1 MSEEI
6 YIHNVEEEL
15 IQDLLDS
22 FSESYAT
29 IETNLST
36 LISQPDDQFLIDDCF
51 RAIHSVKSNATV
63 CELDPIVFLSQAI
76 EDVIYSIKTKKIQF
90 NDTLC
95 DVVLISLDRLKEVIY
110 AVINHKSIA
119 EFQREQ
125 IQTLL
130 TKISKAKDV
139 EYTGEAEQLIILV
152 TGRFN
157 PVPIDTPPAAE
168 PAPEIPKKTKN
179 KKSKEAIETDDIS
192 LTQGVRDD
200 LKFFRMLA
208 AKIDRKNPA
217 WEDRTHQLIEL
228 ALSINE
234 SAGNPM
240 DPSKLTAAVCLHDI
254 GMAFIPNHVMFKK
267 GKLSKDEVN
276 LINRHTSQGAS
287 ITKRLINWND
297 TGTIVQQH
305 HERPDGK
312 GYPEGLKN
320 ASISDGAK
328 IMAIA
333 DAFYSMTNKRSDR
346 DHKRTFIRGISEIN
360 ACSGTQFA
368 EKWVEHF
375 NAVMLNKD
383 KRDQVAKA

>member
-15 IQDLLDS
+15 IQDLLDN

-63 CELDPIVFLSQAI
+63 CELDPIVSLSQAI

-119 EFQREQ
+119 EFQREE

-130 TKISKAKDV
+130 TKISKAKDA
-139 EYTGEAEQLIILV
+139 EYTDEAEKLITLI

-157 PVPIDTPPAAE
+157 PVPAE
-168 PAPEIPKKTKN
+168 TTTAPEPEKDIKPKRNKN
-179 KKSKEAIETDDIS
+179 QESIEANDVS
-192 LTQGVRDD
+192 LTQGMRDD

-208 AKIDRKNPA
+208 AKIDKKNPA
-217 WEDRTHQLIEL
+217 WEGRTQQLIEL

-234 SAGNPM
+234 SAGNPL

-312 GYPEGLKN
+312 GYPEGLKS

-328 IMAIA
+328 IMAIV
-333 DAFYSMTNKRSDR
+333 DAFYSMTNNRSDR
-346 DHKRTFIRGISEIN
+346 DHKRTYIRGISEIN
-360 ACSGTQFA
+360 ACSGTQFSD
-368 EKWVEHF
+368 KWVEHF
-375 NAVMLNKD
+375 NAVMLNKN
-383 KRDQVAKA
+383 KREQVAKA

>member
-15 IQDLLDS
+15 IQDLLDN

-63 CELDPIVFLSQAI
+63 CELDPIVSLSQAI

-119 EFQREQ
+119 EFQREE

-130 TKISKAKDV
+130 TKISKAKDA
-139 EYTGEAEQLIILV
+139 EYTDEAEKLITLI

-157 PVPIDTPPAAE
+157 PVPAE
-168 PAPEIPKKTKN
+168 TTTAPEPEKDIKPKRNKN
-179 KKSKEAIETDDIS
+179 QESIEANDVS
-192 LTQGVRDD
+192 LTQGMRDD

-208 AKIDRKNPA
+208 AKIDKKNPA
-217 WEDRTHQLIEL
+217 WEGRTQQLIEL

-234 SAGNPM
+234 SAGNPL

-312 GYPEGLKN
+312 GYPEGLKS

-328 IMAIA
+328 IMAIV
-333 DAFYSMTNKRSDR
+333 DAFYSMTNNRSDR
-346 DHKRTFIRGISEIN
+346 DHKRTYIRGISEIN

-368 EKWVEHF
+368 DKWVEHF
-375 NAVMLNKD
+375 NAVMLNKN
-383 KRDQVAKA
+383 KREQVAKA